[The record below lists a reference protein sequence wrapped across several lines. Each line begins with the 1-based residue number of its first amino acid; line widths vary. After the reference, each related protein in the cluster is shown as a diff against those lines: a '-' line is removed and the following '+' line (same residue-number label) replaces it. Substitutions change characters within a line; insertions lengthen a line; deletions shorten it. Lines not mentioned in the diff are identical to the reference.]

1 MRLNPC
7 LHSTEEETGSEEDN
21 TVLKVTQPV
30 SVRARIWTLVS
41 AGFALGSSLGG
52 ESGDNGGDVF
62 HMFSLGLLSTALGRK
77 KGKCSA
83 HSPDDT
89 GAPRGLCP
97 KPSLG
102 CCRLSLG
109 LTPHSSWFH
118 DSAHPSTGLG
128 CGWAAPGRLYQ
139 EAPSLRSAW
148 DRACLALP

>member
-1 MRLNPC
+1 MRLKSLSPFYRRGNRLRRGQYC
-7 LHSTEEETGSEEDN
+7 LEGHTACKCQGQD
-21 TVLKVTQPV
+21 LDP
-30 SVRARIWTLVS
+30 VS

-128 CGWAAPGRLYQ
+128 WGWAAPGRLYQ